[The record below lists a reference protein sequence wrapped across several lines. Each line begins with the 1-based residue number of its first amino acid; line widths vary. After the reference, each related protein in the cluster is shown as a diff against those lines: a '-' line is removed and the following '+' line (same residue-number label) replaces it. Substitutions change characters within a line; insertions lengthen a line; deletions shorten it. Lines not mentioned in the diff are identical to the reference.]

1 MRLLNLSTYP
11 SANFELVRKLI
22 SEGKYEDALK
32 DLKNIEKRGELGE
45 KKQINCQILKS
56 EIYNKTG
63 KYEKALNFAEEALE
77 KCKDPDDCLAILDA
91 TNETAYS
98 YWRLGKLVEA
108 SKVLDRSETIVQ
120 KLKNKKI
127 KAVLSRE
134 ARIYRIKGVIHHTEG
149 NLNEAESHYRKSLSL
164 WEQIGNKQEISS
176 VLNNLGVLN
185 RTKGELH
192 KALGY
197 YQKSLFLYKEFGN
210 IDDIATSLNN
220 IGNIFRYQ
228 GELDEALQYYKQ
240 SLDSWEEIGNSQFVS
255 LAFYNI
261 GEVYQQKGK
270 LDTAIRYFKQSLSLR
285 EKIGNKQDIAMT
297 LFYLI
302 SASLDSKNTKSAQR
316 YLDRLRFI
324 ESSENNSFIKQLRKI
339 AEASLLKTSPRM
351 KHRVEAQ
358 ELLQKVLEE
367 EIVDHSLTVI
377 ALIGLSELLLDE
389 LKISG
394 DQEVFTLLQAMVSSL
409 FDIAQHQDSHNL
421 LVKTYWLQSQMAL
434 IDLDLEKARELL
446 NKAQEIAERKGLR
459 KLAISISSDHDSL
472 LNQLSEWENL
482 INKKAG
488 LKERLEFAQLG
499 GLVVKLIKNGNVAA
513 TEIINEEPVLLIIL
527 SENGTPLYTKN
538 YVEGSQFD
546 GVLIGGFLAAIIKFS
561 QETFASEGSIERIKH
576 QEYTLLVKA
585 KKPFLFSYVIKG
597 QTYSAMQKLEALT
610 RIVGT
615 STSIWD
621 DLHRAVKTSK
631 TISAGSKNMIDEL
644 AKMVFPSKA

>member
-1 MRLLNLSTYP
+1 M
-11 SANFELVRKLI
+11 
-22 SEGKYEDALK
+22 
-32 DLKNIEKRGELGE
+32 
-45 KKQINCQILKS
+45 
-56 EIYNKTG
+56 
-63 KYEKALNFAEEALE
+63 
-77 KCKDPDDCLAILDA
+77 
-91 TNETAYS
+91 
-98 YWRLGKLVEA
+98 
-108 SKVLDRSETIVQ
+108 
-120 KLKNKKI
+120 
-127 KAVLSRE
+127 
-134 ARIYRIKGVIHHTEG
+134 
-149 NLNEAESHYRKSLSL
+149 
-164 WEQIGNKQEISS
+164 
-176 VLNNLGVLN
+176 
-185 RTKGELH
+185 
-192 KALGY
+192 
-197 YQKSLFLYKEFGN
+197 
-210 IDDIATSLNN
+210 
-220 IGNIFRYQ
+220 
-228 GELDEALQYYKQ
+228 
-240 SLDSWEEIGNSQFVS
+240 
-255 LAFYNI
+255 
-261 GEVYQQKGK
+261 
-270 LDTAIRYFKQSLSLR
+270 
-285 EKIGNKQDIAMT
+285 
-297 LFYLI
+297 
-302 SASLDSKNTKSAQR
+302 DSKNTKSAQR

-324 ESSENNSFIKQLRKI
+324 ESSEKSSFIRQLRKI
-339 AEASLLKTSPRM
+339 AEASLLKTSTRM

-409 FDIAQHQDSHNL
+409 FDIAKHQDSHNL

-446 NKAQEIAERKGLR
+446 SKAQEIAERKGLR

-621 DLHRAVKTSK
+621 DLQRAVKTSK

>member
-1 MRLLNLSTYP
+1 LNLSTYP
-11 SANFELVRKLI
+11 TANFEHVRKLI
-22 SEGKYEDALK
+22 SEGKYDEALK
-32 DLKNIEKRGELGE
+32 NLKSIQKKGDLEE
-45 KKQINCQILKS
+45 KKLINCQILKS

-63 KYEKALNFAEEALE
+63 KYEKALNLAEEALK

-98 YWRLGKLVEA
+98 YWRLGKLEEA
-108 SKVLDRSETIVQ
+108 KKILDKNKPIIK
-120 KLKNKKI
+120 KLKDQKI
-127 KAVLSRE
+127 GSVIQRE
-134 ARIYRIKGVIHHTEG
+134 ARTYRIKGVLYHTEG
-149 NLNEAESHYRKSLSL
+149 NFEEAERYYRKSLSL
-164 WEQIGNKQEISS
+164 WEKIGDKQEISS
-176 VLNNLGVLN
+176 IFNNLGVLN
-185 RTKGELH
+185 RSKGELH

-228 GELDEALQYYKQ
+228 GELDEALSYYKQ

-270 LDTAIRYFKQSLSLR
+270 FDTAVRYFKQSLSLR
-285 EKIGNKQDIAMT
+285 EEIGNKQDIAMT

-302 SASLDSKNTKSAQR
+302 SASLDSNNTKSAQR
-316 YLDRLRFI
+316 YLDRLRHI
-324 ESSENNSFIKQLRKI
+324 ESSKKNSFVSQLRKI
-339 AEASLLKTSPRM
+339 AEATLLKTSPRM

-358 ELLQKVLEE
+358 ELLQEVLEE

-394 DQEVFTLLQAMVSSL
+394 DQEIFTLLQAMVSSL
-409 FDIAQHQDSHNL
+409 FDIAKHQDSHNL
-421 LVKTYWLQSQMAL
+421 LAKTYWLKSQIAL
-434 IDLDLEKARELL
+434 VDLDLEKARELL

-482 INKKAG
+482 INKKVG
-488 LKERLEFAQLG
+488 LKERIELAQLG
-499 GLVVKLIKNGNVAA
+499 GLVVKLIKNGNAGA
-513 TEIINEEPVLLIIL
+513 TEIINEEPVLLMVL

-610 RIVGT
+610 RIIGT
-615 STSIWD
+615 STSIWE
-621 DLHRAVKTSK
+621 DLLRAIKTSK
-631 TISAGSKNMIDEL
+631 PISVGSRNMIDEL

>member
-1 MRLLNLSTYP
+1 MNLSTYP
-11 SANFELVRKLI
+11 SANFEHVRKLI
-22 SEGKYEDALK
+22 SEGKYENALK
-32 DLKNIEKRGELGE
+32 DLKNIEKKGELEE

-63 KYEKALNFAEEALE
+63 KYEKALSFAEEALE

-98 YWRLGKLVEA
+98 YWRLGKLEEA
-108 SKVLDRSETIVQ
+108 SKVLDRSEPIVQ

-127 KAVLSRE
+127 NAVLYRE
-134 ARIYRIKGVIHHTEG
+134 ARIYRIKGVIHHTGG
-149 NLNEAESHYRKSLSL
+149 NLNEAERHYRKSLSL
-164 WEQIGNKQEISS
+164 WEQIGDKQEISS

-228 GELDEALQYYKQ
+228 GELDEALNYYKQ

-270 LDTAIRYFKQSLSLR
+270 FDTAIRYFKQSLSLR
-285 EKIGNKQDIAMT
+285 EDIGNKQDIAMT

-302 SASLDSKNTKSAQR
+302 SASLDSNNTKSAQR
-316 YLDRLRFI
+316 YLDRLRFV

-339 AEASLLKTSPRM
+339 GEASLLKTSPRM

-409 FDIAQHQDSHNL
+409 FDIAKHQDSHNL

-446 NKAQEIAERKGLR
+446 SKAQEIAERKGLR

-472 LNQLSEWENL
+472 LNQLSDWENL

-513 TEIINEEPVLLIIL
+513 TEIINEEPILLIIL

-610 RIVGT
+610 RIIGT

-621 DLHRAVKTSK
+621 DLQRAIKTSK

>member
-1 MRLLNLSTYP
+1 MNLSTYP
-11 SANFELVRKLI
+11 TANFEHVKKLI
-22 SEGKYEDALK
+22 SEGKYEEALK
-32 DLKNIEKRGELGE
+32 DLEGIEKKGELGE

-63 KYEKALNFAEEALE
+63 KYEKALSFAEEALE
-77 KCKDPDDCLAILDA
+77 KCKNPDDCLAILDA

-98 YWRLGKLVEA
+98 YWRLGKLEEA
-108 SKVLDRSETIVQ
+108 GKVLDRNESIIQ

-127 KAVLSRE
+127 EAVLNRE
-134 ARIYRIKGVIHHTEG
+134 ARIYRIRGVLHHTEG
-149 NLNEAESHYRKSLSL
+149 NFGEAERHYRKSLSL
-164 WEQIGNKQEISS
+164 WEQIGDKQEISS

-228 GELDEALQYYKQ
+228 GELDEALSYYKQ

-285 EKIGNKQDIAMT
+285 EEIGNKQDIAMT

-302 SASLDSKNTKSAQR
+302 SASLDSNNTKSAQR
-316 YLDRLRFI
+316 YLDRLRYI
-324 ESSENNSFIKQLRKI
+324 ESAEKNSFISQLRKI
-339 AEASLLKTSPRM
+339 AEATLLKTSPRM

-358 ELLQKVLEE
+358 ELLQNVLEE

-409 FDIAQHQDSHNL
+409 FDIAKHQDSHNL

-446 NKAQEIAERKGLR
+446 SKAQEIAERKGLQ
-459 KLAISISSDHDSL
+459 KLAVSISSDHDSL

-482 INKKAG
+482 INKKAS

-499 GLVVKLIKNGNVAA
+499 GLVVKLIKNGDVST
-513 TEIINEEPVLLIIL
+513 TEIINEKPILLIIL
-527 SENGTPLYTKN
+527 TENGTPLYTKN

-561 QETFASEGSIERIKH
+561 QETFASEGTIERIKH

-610 RIVGT
+610 RIIGT

-621 DLHRAVKTSK
+621 DLQRATRTSK
-631 TISAGSKNMIDEL
+631 TISAGSKSMIDEL

>member
-1 MRLLNLSTYP
+1 MNLNTNP
-11 SANFELVRKLI
+11 SANFEHVRKLI
-22 SEGKYEDALK
+22 SEGKYAEALEDL
-32 DLKNIEKRGELGE
+32 EKSEKKGEFGD

-56 EIYNKTG
+56 EIHNKTG
-63 KYEKALNFAEEALE
+63 KYEKALSFAEEALE

-98 YWRLGKLVEA
+98 YWRLGKLEEA
-108 SKVLDRSETIVQ
+108 NEVLDKNEPIVQ

-127 KAVLSRE
+127 KTVINRE
-134 ARIYRIKGVIHHTEG
+134 ARIYRIRGVLYHTQG
-149 NLNEAESHYRKSLSL
+149 NFNEAERQYRKSLSL
-164 WEQIGNKQEISS
+164 WEEIGDKQEISS

-228 GELDEALQYYKQ
+228 GELDEALHYYKQ

-270 LDTAIRYFKQSLSLR
+270 FDTAKRYFKQSLTLR
-285 EKIGNKQDIAMT
+285 EEIGNKQDIAMT

-302 SASLDSKNTKSAQR
+302 SASLDSNNTKSAQR
-316 YLDRLRFI
+316 YLDRLRYI
-324 ESSENNSFIKQLRKI
+324 ESSEKNSFIRQLRKI

-377 ALIGLSELLLDE
+377 ALIGLSELLLEE

-409 FDIAQHQDSHNL
+409 FDIAKHQDSHNL

-434 IDLDLEKARELL
+434 VDLDLEKARELL
-446 NKAQEIAERKGLR
+446 NKAQEIAEKKGLR
-459 KLAISISSDHDSL
+459 KLAINISSDHDSL
-472 LNQLSEWENL
+472 LDQLSDWESF
-482 INKKAG
+482 IDKKAG

-499 GLVVKLIKNGNVAA
+499 GLVVKLIKNGEVGP
-513 TEIINEEPVLLIIL
+513 TEIINEEPVLLIVL
-527 SENGTPLYTKN
+527 SENGSPLYTKN
-538 YVEGSQFD
+538 YVEGSQID

-610 RIVGT
+610 RIIGT
-615 STSIWD
+615 STSTWD
-621 DLHRAVKTSK
+621 DLHRAIKTSK
-631 TISAGSKNMIDEL
+631 PISAGSKNMIDEL
-644 AKMVFPSKA
+644 AKMIFPSKA

>member
-1 MRLLNLSTYP
+1 LNLSTYP
-11 SANFELVRKLI
+11 RANFEHVRKLI
-22 SEGKYEDALK
+22 SEGKYEEALK
-32 DLKNIEKRGELGE
+32 NLKSIQKKGDLEE
-45 KKQINCQILKS
+45 KKLINCQILKS

-63 KYEKALNFAEEALE
+63 KYEKALNLAEEALE

-98 YWRLGKLVEA
+98 YWRLGKLEEA
-108 SKVLDRSETIVQ
+108 KKILDKNKQIIK
-120 KLKNKKI
+120 KLKGQKI
-127 KAVLSRE
+127 GSVIQRE
-134 ARIYRIKGVIHHTEG
+134 ARTYRIKGVLYHTEG
-149 NLNEAESHYRKSLSL
+149 NFEEAERYYRKSLSL
-164 WEQIGNKQEISS
+164 WEKIGDKQEISS
-176 VLNNLGVLN
+176 IFNNLGVLN
-185 RTKGELH
+185 RSKGELH

-228 GELDEALQYYKQ
+228 GELDEALSYYKQ

-270 LDTAIRYFKQSLSLR
+270 FDTAIRYFKQSLSLR
-285 EKIGNKQDIAMT
+285 EEIGNKQDIAMT

-302 SASLDSKNTKSAQR
+302 SASLDSNNTKSAQR
-316 YLDRLRFI
+316 YLDRLRYI
-324 ESSENNSFIKQLRKI
+324 ESSKKNSFVSQLRKI
-339 AEASLLKTSPRM
+339 AEATLLKTSPRM

-394 DQEVFTLLQAMVSSL
+394 DQEIFTLLQAMVSSL
-409 FDIAQHQDSHNL
+409 FDIAKHQDSHNL
-421 LVKTYWLQSQMAL
+421 LAKTYWLQSQIAL
-434 IDLDLEKARELL
+434 VDLDLEKARELL

-482 INKKAG
+482 INKKVG
-488 LKERLEFAQLG
+488 LKERIELAQLG
-499 GLVVKLIKNGNVAA
+499 GLVVKLIKNGNSGA
-513 TEIINEEPVLLIIL
+513 TEIINEEPVLLIVL

-610 RIVGT
+610 RIIGT
-615 STSIWD
+615 STSIWE
-621 DLHRAVKTSK
+621 DLLRAIKTSK
-631 TISAGSKNMIDEL
+631 PISVASRNMIDEL

>member
-1 MRLLNLSTYP
+1 MRFFNLNTSP
-11 SANFELVRKLI
+11 SVNLENIRKLI
-22 SEGKYEDALK
+22 SEGKYEEALE
-32 DLKNIEKRGELGE
+32 DLENIEKKGEFGE

-63 KYEKALNFAEEALE
+63 KYEEALSFAEEALE

-98 YWRLGKLVEA
+98 YWRLGKLEEA
-108 SKVLDRSETIVQ
+108 NKVLDRNEPIVQ
-120 KLKNKKI
+120 KLKDEKI
-127 KAVLSRE
+127 EAVLNRE
-134 ARIYRIKGVIHHTEG
+134 ARIYRIKGVLHHTNG
-149 NLNEAESHYRKSLSL
+149 NLNEAEKQYRKSLSL
-164 WEQIGNKQEISS
+164 WEQIGDKQEISS

-228 GELDEALQYYKQ
+228 GELDEALHYYKQ
-240 SLDSWEEIGNSQFVS
+240 SLESWEEIGNAQFVS

-270 LDTAIRYFKQSLSLR
+270 FDTAKRYFKQSLTLR
-285 EKIGNKQDIAMT
+285 EEIGNKQDIAMT

-302 SASLDSKNTKSAQR
+302 SASLDSDNTKSAQR
-316 YLDRLRFI
+316 YLDRLRYI
-324 ESSENNSFIKQLRKI
+324 ESSEKNSFIGQLRKI

-377 ALIGLSELLLDE
+377 ALIGLSELLLEE

-394 DQEVFTLLQAMVSSL
+394 DQEVFTLLQSMVSSL
-409 FDIAQHQDSHNL
+409 FDIAKHQDSHNL
-421 LVKTYWLQSQMAL
+421 LVKTYWLQSQIAL
-434 IDLDLEKARELL
+434 IDLDLEKARVLL
-446 NKAQEIAERKGLR
+446 NKAQEIAEKKGLR
-459 KLAISISSDHDSL
+459 KLAINISSDHDSL
-472 LNQLSEWENL
+472 LDQLSDWESL
-482 INKKAG
+482 IDKKAG

-499 GLVVKLIKNGNVAA
+499 GLVIKLIKNGEVGP
-513 TEIINEEPVLLIIL
+513 TEIVNEDPVLLIVL
-527 SENGTPLYTKN
+527 SENGSPLYTKN
-538 YVEGSQFD
+538 YVEGSQID

-561 QETFASEGSIERIKH
+561 QETFASQGSIERIKH

-610 RIVGT
+610 RIIGT
-615 STSIWD
+615 STSTWD
-621 DLHRAVKTSK
+621 DLLRAIKTSK
-631 TISAGSKNMIDEL
+631 PISAGSKNMIDEL
-644 AKMVFPSKA
+644 AKMIFPSKA

>member
-1 MRLLNLSTYP
+1 MNLSTYP
-11 SANFELVRKLI
+11 SANFEQVRKLI

-32 DLKNIEKRGELGE
+32 DLKSIEKRGELEE
-45 KKQINCQILKS
+45 KKQINCHILKS

-63 KYEKALNFAEEALE
+63 KYEKALSFAEEALE
-77 KCKDPDDCLAILDA
+77 KCKDPEDCLAILDA

-98 YWRLGKLVEA
+98 YWRLGKLEEA
-108 SKVLDRSETIVQ
+108 SKVLDRNGPIVQ

-127 KAVLSRE
+127 KAVINRE
-134 ARIYRIKGVIHHTEG
+134 ARIHRIKGVIQHTEG
-149 NLNEAESHYRKSLSL
+149 NLNEAERCYRKSLSL
-164 WEQIGNKQEISS
+164 WEQIGDKQEISS

-185 RTKGELH
+185 RTKGEH
-192 KALGY
+192 
-197 YQKSLFLYKEFGN
+197 QKSLFLYKEFGN

-228 GELDEALQYYKQ
+228 GELDEALHYYKQ
-240 SLDSWEEIGNSQFVS
+240 SLDSWEEIGNSLFVS

-261 GEVYQQKGK
+261 GEVDQQKGK

-285 EKIGNKQDIAMT
+285 EDIGNKQDIAMT

-302 SASLDSKNTKSAQR
+302 SASLDSNNTKSAQR

-324 ESSENNSFIKQLRKI
+324 ESSENNSFIGQLRKI

-409 FDIAQHQDSHNL
+409 FDIAKHQDSHNL
-421 LVKTYWLQSQMAL
+421 LVKTYWLQSQIAL

-446 NKAQEIAERKGLR
+446 NKAQEIAEKKGLR

-482 INKKAG
+482 INKKAD

-499 GLVVKLIKNGNVAA
+499 GLIVKLIKNGNVAA
-513 TEIINEEPVLLIIL
+513 TEIINEIPVLLIIL

-538 YVEGSQFD
+538 YVEGSQLD

-610 RIVGT
+610 RIIGT

-621 DLHRAVKTSK
+621 DLHRAIKTSQP
-631 TISAGSKNMIDEL
+631 ISAGSNNMIDEL

>member
-1 MRLLNLSTYP
+1 MFKNLK
-11 SANFELVRKLI
+11 VRKLRLV
-22 SEGKYEDALK
+22 LK
-32 DLKNIEKRGELGE
+32 
-45 KKQINCQILKS
+45 
-56 EIYNKTG
+56 
-63 KYEKALNFAEEALE
+63 
-77 KCKDPDDCLAILDA
+77 
-91 TNETAYS
+91 
-98 YWRLGKLVEA
+98 
-108 SKVLDRSETIVQ
+108 
-120 KLKNKKI
+120 
-127 KAVLSRE
+127 RE

-149 NLNEAESHYRKSLSL
+149 NLSEAEIQYRKSLVL
-164 WEQIGNKQEISS
+164 WEQIGDKQEISS

-228 GELDEALQYYKQ
+228 GELDEALNYYKQ
-240 SLDSWEEIGNSQFVS
+240 SLESWEEIGNGQFVS

-285 EKIGNKQDIAMT
+285 EDIGNNQDIAMT

-302 SASLDSKNTKSAQR
+302 SASLDSNNTKSAQR

-324 ESSENNSFIKQLRKI
+324 ESSENNSFIRQLRKI
-339 AEASLLKTSPRM
+339 AEASLLKTSSRM

-358 ELLQKVLEE
+358 ELLQEVLEE

-394 DQEVFTLLQAMVSSL
+394 DQEVFTLLQAMVCSL
-409 FDIAQHQDSHNL
+409 FDIAKHQDSHSL

-434 IDLDLEKARELL
+434 VDLDLEKARELL
-446 NKAQEIAERKGLR
+446 IKAQEIAERKGLR
-459 KLAISISSDHDSL
+459 RLAISISSDHDSL
-472 LNQLSEWENL
+472 LNQLSEWENF
-482 INKKAG
+482 INKKAS
-488 LKERLEFAQLG
+488 LKERIEFAQLG
-499 GLVVKLIKNGNVAA
+499 GLVIKLIKNGDAGT

-585 KKPFLFSYVIKG
+585 KKPFLFSYIIKG

-610 RIVGT
+610 RIIGT

-621 DLHRAVKTSK
+621 DLLRAIKTSK
-631 TISAGSKNMIDEL
+631 PISAGSNSMIDEL

>member
-1 MRLLNLSTYP
+1 MNLSTYP
-11 SANFELVRKLI
+11 SANFEHVRKLI
-22 SEGKYEDALK
+22 SEGKYENALK
-32 DLKNIEKRGELGE
+32 DLKNIEKKGELEE

-63 KYEKALNFAEEALE
+63 KYEKALSFAEEALE

-98 YWRLGKLVEA
+98 YWRLGKLEEA
-108 SKVLDRSETIVQ
+108 SKVLDRSEPIVQ

-127 KAVLSRE
+127 NAVLYRE
-134 ARIYRIKGVIHHTEG
+134 ARIYRIKGVIHHTGG
-149 NLNEAESHYRKSLSL
+149 NLNEAERHYRKSLSL

-270 LDTAIRYFKQSLSLR
+270 FDTAIRYFKQSLSLR
-285 EKIGNKQDIAMT
+285 EDIGNKQDIAMT

-302 SASLDSKNTKSAQR
+302 SASLDSNNTKSAQR

-324 ESSENNSFIKQLRKI
+324 ESSENNSFINQLRKI

-409 FDIAQHQDSHNL
+409 FDIAKHQDSHNL

-446 NKAQEIAERKGLR
+446 SKAQEIAERKGLR

-621 DLHRAVKTSK
+621 DLQRAVKTSK

>member
-1 MRLLNLSTYP
+1 LNLSTYP

>member
-1 MRLLNLSTYP
+1 MK
-11 SANFELVRKLI
+11 KLI
-22 SEGKYEDALK
+22 SKGEYEEALK
-32 DLKNIEKRGELGE
+32 DLESIKKQGKLGE
-45 KKQINCQILKS
+45 KKQINYQILKS

-63 KYEKALNFAEEALE
+63 KYEKALGFAEEALK

-98 YWRLGKLVEA
+98 YWRLGKLEDA
-108 SKVLDRSETIVQ
+108 SKVLDKNELIIK
-120 KLKNKKI
+120 KLKDKKI
-127 KAVLSRE
+127 TSVINRE
-134 ARIYRIKGVIHHTEG
+134 ARTYRIQGVLHHTEG
-149 NLNEAESHYRKSLSL
+149 NFKEAESHYRKSLSL
-164 WEQIGNKQEISS
+164 WEKIGDKQEISS

-192 KALGY
+192 KALEY

-228 GELDEALQYYKQ
+228 GELDEALNYYKQ

-270 LDTAIRYFKQSLSLR
+270 FDTAVRYFKQSLALR
-285 EKIGNKQDIAMT
+285 EEIGNKQDVAMT

-302 SASLDSKNTKSAQR
+302 SASLDSNNKKRAQR
-316 YLDRLRFI
+316 YLDRLRYI
-324 ESSENNSFIKQLRKI
+324 ESSENSSFVSQLRKI
-339 AEASLLKTSPRM
+339 AEATLLKTSTRM

-377 ALIGLSELLLDE
+377 ALIGLSELLLEE

-394 DQEVFTLLQAMVSSL
+394 DQEVLTLLQTMLSSL
-409 FDIAQHQDSHNL
+409 FDIAKHQDSHSL
-421 LVKTYWLQSQMAL
+421 LAKTYWLQGQMAL

-446 NKAQEIAERKGLR
+446 KKAQEIAERKGLQ

-472 LNQLSEWENL
+472 LDQLSDWEDL

-499 GLVVKLIKNGNVAA
+499 DLVVKLIKNGSAIA
-513 TEIINEEPVLLIIL
+513 TEITNEKPILLLIL

-610 RIVGT
+610 RIIGT

-621 DLHRAVKTSK
+621 DLQRAIKTSK